1 MKKSE
6 IYRLAIA
13 AVIDNEN
20 IDMEIKIE
28 MLREMLEKLDS
39 AERTEK
45 WKAAEG
51 KA

>member
-6 IYRLAIA
+6 IYSLAIA

-28 MLREMLEKLDS
+28 MLREMLDKLDVEVYS
-39 AERTEK
+39 EERD
-45 WKAAEG
+45 AAEG